1 MNKQKLSEYLETT
14 THGDIARVSTP
25 EGDVIQIS
33 VEAFSSIIDSVEG
46 LETENKLF
54 WEKFQ

>member
-46 LETENKLF
+46 LETENKLH
-54 WEKFQ
+54 